1 MSPEGD
7 SCEDSGRDTEQ
18 NKNPEWSREIGH
30 RTVTEASVAS
40 FGCLTGDY
48 AQMHF
53 DLGFSPSVGMGP
65 PVAHGLL
72 SAAWSLGALSL
83 YAPDRLGLGNPNALI
98 TGYQIRFGRPV
109 PQGDR
114 FTLRSRPAKSAAVEG
129 LPTGPSTGPSIGHS
143 IDTEFETL
151 STKGEVTCSG
161 AISVSVKS
169 EGETWR
175 DLLATNA
182 PEPLQIEEW
191 DPSSI
196 TKPLSADQI
205 VELGPRG
212 ESLGRTVSEAD
223 LVNYTQFTGELNPL
237 YTHEVFAAAT
247 EFRARIAPPMWTFCS
262 AFGDYLRDLLSIPM
276 PSSGFAGH
284 LGDEWRFLAPV
295 RVGDTLR
302 TRHKPVAFQASRS
315 RPDMG
320 IVHFG
325 LQILNQRNEIVQDGQ
340 VAMMMPL
347 REQ

>member
-1 MSPEGD
+1 MSPDGD
-7 SCEDSGRDTEQ
+7 SKDKCGD
-18 NKNPEWSREIGH
+18 NWSREIGH
-30 RTVTEASVAS
+30 RTVTEASVAT

-53 DLGFSPSVGMGP
+53 DLGFSPSVGMGD

-98 TGYQIRFGRPV
+98 TGYRIRFGRPV

-114 FTLRSRPAKSAAVEG
+114 FALRSRPATSPAVEG
-129 LPTGPSTGPSIGHS
+129 LPTRLTPGQSIN
-143 IDTEFETL
+143 TEFETL
-151 STKGEVTCSG
+151 NTADEVTCSG
-161 AISVSVKS
+161 AISVSVKP
-169 EGETWR
+169 ETATWH
-175 DLLATNA
+175 DLLTANA
-182 PEPLQIEEW
+182 PEPLEVEDW
-191 DPSSI
+191 DPSSV

-205 VELGPRG
+205 VERGPRG
-212 ESLGRTVSEAD
+212 ESLGRTVTEAD

-237 YTHEVFAAAT
+237 YTNAVFTSDT
-247 EFRARIAPPMWTFCS
+247 EFGARIAPPMWTFCS

-295 RVGDTLR
+295 HIGDTLR

-320 IVHFG
+320 IVRFG
-325 LQILNQRNEIVQDGQ
+325 LQILNQRDEIVQDGQ

-347 REQ
+347 REH

>member
-1 MSPEGD
+1 MSPDGD
-7 SCEDSGRDTEQ
+7 SDGGSERGSER
-18 NKNPEWSREIGH
+18 EWSREIGH
-30 RTVTEASVAS
+30 RTVTEASVAT

-83 YAPDRLGLGNPNALI
+83 YAPDRLGLGNPNAFI
-98 TGYQIRFGRPV
+98 TGYRIRFGRPV

-114 FTLRSRPAKSAAVEG
+114 FTLRSRSAKNAAVDG
-129 LPTGPSTGPSIGHS
+129 LPEGPSTEHS

-151 STKGEVTCSG
+151 NTTGEVTCSG
-161 AISVSVKS
+161 AISVSVKP
-169 EGETWR
+169 ETETWC
-175 DLLATNA
+175 DVLAANT
-182 PEPLQIEEW
+182 PEPLEVEDW

-205 VELGPRG
+205 VDLGPRG

-237 YTHEVFAAAT
+237 YTNEVFAGNT
-247 EFRARIAPPMWTFCS
+247 EFGARVAPPMWTFCS

-295 RVGDTLR
+295 RIGDTLR
-302 TRHKPVAFQASRS
+302 TRHKPVAFQASKS

-320 IVHFG
+320 IVRFG
-325 LQILNQRNEIVQDGQ
+325 LQLLNQRDEIVQDGQ

-347 REQ
+347 REH